1 MARPDRT
8 RAASAAKEAK
18 KRGERLNEDKAFRRE
33 LAAAARHAGRAVRR
47 AQEVQGTRS
56 HKLRN
61 GLLLAAGAGAAATA
75 AGTDARAK
83 LGPMLGDLQGSL
95 GATSV
100 VQETIEIEVPVATAY
115 NQWTQF
121 EQFPQFMT
129 GVVEVRQL
137 DDTRLHWVASIGG
150 RRVEWDA
157 KIVEQHPDRQISW
170 ASEHGRTT
178 RGTVSFEPLGE
189 GRTLVSLSM
198 SYRLADVRERL
209 GSAAGLDRRR
219 VRGRPATVQGSG
231 REPRQRDRRLARR
244 HQRRHDR
251 GDAQRQP
258 SDVDACEE
266 GRGRLAASHTSML
279 LRLLVSVRLRRLALR
294 LLRSRGAR
302 RILTAALLRFA
313 TRSQVLRRVARLLR
327 A

>member
-1 MARPDRT
+1 M
-8 RAASAAKEAK
+8 
-18 KRGERLNEDKAFRRE
+18 
-33 LAAAARHAGRAVRR
+33 RR
-47 AQEVQGTRS
+47 AQEVQGKRS

-61 GLLLAAGAGAAATA
+61 GLLLAAGAGAAATVA
-75 AGTDARAK
+75 SSDARAK
-83 LGPMLGDLQGSL
+83 LGPMLGDLQSTL

-100 VQETIEIEVPVATAY
+100 VQETIEIEVPVTTAY

-129 GVVEVRQL
+129 GVDEVRQL

-170 ASEHGRTT
+170 ASEDGRTT

-198 SYRLADVRERL
+198 SYRLADARERL

-219 VRGRPATVQGSG
+219 VRG
-231 REPRQRDRRLARR
+231 D
-244 HQRRHDR
+244 
-251 GDAQRQP
+251 
-258 SDVDACEE
+258 
-266 GRGRLAASHTSML
+266 
-279 LRLLVSVRLRRLALR
+279 LRRFKDLVE
-294 LLRSRGAR
+294 SRGAETGGWR
-302 RILTAALLRFA
+302 GDISDGTTDA
-313 TRSQVLRRVARLLR
+313 TRSGNRETSAS
-327 A
+327 AKKG